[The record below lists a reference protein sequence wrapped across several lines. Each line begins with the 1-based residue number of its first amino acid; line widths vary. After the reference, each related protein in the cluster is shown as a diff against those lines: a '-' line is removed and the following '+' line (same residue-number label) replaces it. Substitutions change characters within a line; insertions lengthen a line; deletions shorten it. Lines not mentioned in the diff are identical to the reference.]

1 MKCTNSFILQLQ
13 KESSEQIEEASENTH
28 SQPEVPY
35 YEWPEDYSSQGKELE
50 VTSSD
55 ISPLVVPREITYPSD
70 SESLTSQEEESSL
83 KVPDDFPEKVSR
95 PKVGFEPP
103 KSKPGS
109 DSTEASISFRNSS
122 KSSTSLTSNKS
133 KEKNVPKGDSPLS
146 LRPKT
151 TNQIAA
157 PVISNTSLFSKESA
171 KSVNSNPQTKGR
183 PQKSKKKSSSSEES
197 DSSESISA
205 QSKKSPTTSL
215 YCGCN
220 YDNAFKKLDSQP
232 KSQPNS
238 KKRLKDL
245 SSSGSESSSSFL
257 KADEKNKKFPY
268 KLNNTTAYPVTSTQ
282 PSNYMFPKESSKVKP
297 HNSYKQQQDNSGGIS
312 LSEEKD
318 NNNIQERLS
327 KVDSLMLAKE
337 RLTQGGEPSRSS
349 LKMTVSNED
358 RAVAAAFK
366 NFIDKPEY
374 EIRRVVTKDDYC
386 VNPHTNNSH
395 QNKKLEMLKHLGKD
409 NLMTV
414 CSPAECCKA
423 NNCLDIKDSSTE
435 LPLSPSLYSLPL
447 DHSDLEYLA
456 KATGRPISYK
466 DLMLIAEDEVPET
479 NNEWEIQYAD
489 NNDRHN
495 PRWLRAL
502 GEVDEQ
508 KETSGN
514 VPTTQT
520 HSTPRRGSV
529 KSVVMKEEPRL
540 STIVEEGPY
549 CFSEDERPS
558 IPYMPSIPSLPL
570 DEEEKA
576 ELMKKRRHSIL
587 KHTTME
593 LRYFTVEIP
602 EKVNNIKKRKQT
614 CNEEVKNLN
623 NNKLLQKNK
632 LCCGRSN
639 GNETDKSVKTLA
651 LLKPET
657 DKKSC
662 DSFHSCCSSTELM
675 SVNYD
680 QIERESVSSDELTML
695 NAIHLC
701 DQSFDYYNNVN
712 THLKYSK
719 NCVQD
724 IVHYNDI
731 AISQNPNVS
740 ESKTSYIGCIPEIND
755 CYVKRLILNEGK
767 TQHAG
772 KNKSYTVIKHS
783 DNNKITCFDHMDD
796 TFSRTNAVTNATN
809 FDKSCSAIR
818 DKNEQSW
825 KPTKT
830 AYSSQRNSPALIEAF
845 KSDSI
850 NNSLST
856 DFNAI
861 EKTTSYS
868 KIISISETTP
878 KYISVKLNPSYTVV
892 KDSNQHI
899 KSSSGFSY
907 KIDNK
912 PQLSYTVIRNK
923 EIEMTNKTTED
934 VVKLEHIVIN
944 KSEFEN
950 DSLKSHIANL
960 NCKTN
965 NTSQYSRHQQSNWSK
980 LKLEKSNVKNYVTEQ
995 RNKNKITNK
1004 CETKIKNVTD
1014 SKRKPLILPRSR
1026 LSCKRMQCKVAMPRT
1041 YFPNLHP
1048 IRINYRIPSI
1058 IFQPNKHSKNFEIV
1072 EENKEF
1078 NQQSGD
1084 TEQIQTLSTLTHDDK
1099 TCKNIPKS
1107 EPKQTFVKVIENK
1120 CNFQDLNSIEAV
1132 RRSLSK
1138 KNFHKSEYK
1147 RTSTDAKTTD
1157 FYSHNSNCKTQPL
1170 ESNDSSHFLTIKS
1183 STNLKCSQ
1191 VKEDYCTI
1199 DEHLLID
1206 HDNHPLYLF
1215 DSHGRPLTDQSGRT
1229 LRNIKGEFL
1238 ITFDKQNNPI
1248 CDLDSNPICDSLGHI
1263 LNKKGFNSVKP
1274 PIEDVLKSFLKDSG
1288 DPILL
1293 YDIEGRPLTSVSGT
1307 MLVDSSGKCL
1317 IRFGCTDK
1325 LISDSIGRPIFSST
1339 GEQFYGIS

>member
-1 MKCTNSFILQLQ
+1 MQLQ
-13 KESSEQIEEASENTH
+13 KETSEQSEGASENPR

-35 YEWPEDYSSQGKELE
+35 YEWPEDYPNQGKEPE
-50 VTSSD
+50 DTSSD
-55 ISPLVVPREITYPSD
+55 SPLVVPREITYPSD

-83 KVPDDFPEKVSR
+83 KVPPDFPEKASR
-95 PKVGFEPP
+95 QKVEFESPKT
-103 KSKPGS
+103 KPGS
-109 DSTEASISFRNSS
+109 DSTQASISFRNSS
-122 KSSTSLTSNKS
+122 KSSTSLTSKKS
-133 KEKNVPKGDSPLS
+133 KEKNVPKGSSPLS
-146 LRPKT
+146 LKPKT

-171 KSVNSNPQTKGR
+171 KSVNSNPKTKGKL
-183 PQKSKKKSSSSEES
+183 PKKSKKNSSSSEES
-197 DSSESISA
+197 DSSESKSA

-220 YDNAFKKLDSQP
+220 YDNAFKKLGSQP

-238 KKRLKDL
+238 KKKPKDL
-245 SSSGSESSSSFL
+245 SSSGSESGSSFL

-268 KLNNTTAYPVTSTQ
+268 KFNNTTAYPVTSTQ
-282 PSNYMFPKESSKVKP
+282 PSNYMFHKQSLKVEP
-297 HNSYKQQQDNSGGIS
+297 HNSHKQQQANSGGIP
-312 LSEEKD
+312 LGEEKD
-318 NNNIQERLS
+318 NNNIQEHLRQ
-327 KVDSLMLAKE
+327 VDSLLLAKE
-337 RLTQGGEPSRSS
+337 RLSHGGEPTKSS

-366 NFIDKPEY
+366 TFIDKPEY

-386 VNPHTNNSH
+386 INPHTNISH
-395 QNKKLEMLKHLGKD
+395 QNKKLEMLKHLGTD

-489 NNDRHN
+489 NNDQHK

-508 KETSGN
+508 KETSSN
-514 VPTTQT
+514 VPTTQ
-520 HSTPRRGSV
+520 SQSAPRRGSV

-576 ELMKKRRHSIL
+576 ELMKKRRPSIL
-587 KHTTME
+587 KNTTME

-602 EKVNNIKKRKQT
+602 EKDNIKKIKQT
-614 CNEEVKNLN
+614 CDEGGRKLN
-623 NNKLLQKNK
+623 NNKLLLNNK
-632 LCCGRSN
+632 LCFGESS
-639 GNETDKSVKTLA
+639 GNETTKFAS
-651 LLKPET
+651 LKPET

-680 QIERESVSSDELTML
+680 QMERKSVSSDELTML

-712 THLKYSK
+712 RQLKSSK
-719 NCVQD
+719 HCDQD
-724 IVHYNDI
+724 IVLYDDI
-731 AISQNPNVS
+731 VISQNPNVS
-740 ESKTSYIGCIPEIND
+740 VSKTSYIGCIPEIND
-755 CYVKRLILNEGK
+755 CYVKRLILNEDK
-767 TQHAG
+767 TPNAR
-772 KNKSYTVIKHS
+772 KNKSYTVIKHT

-796 TFSRTNAVTNATN
+796 TISQTNAVKNAAN
-809 FDKSCSAIR
+809 FEKSWPANIN
-818 DKNEQSW
+818 KNKQSW
-825 KPTKT
+825 KPTIT
-830 AYSSQRNSPALIEAF
+830 ANSSQRNSPASIKAS
-845 KSDSI
+845 KADSK
-850 NNSLST
+850 NNSLTT
-856 DFNAI
+856 DSNTK
-861 EKTTSYS
+861 EKFTSNS
-868 KIISISETTP
+868 KTISINETTP
-878 KYISVKLNPSYTVV
+878 KYISVKVNPSYTVV
-892 KDSNQHI
+892 KESNQNI
-899 KSSSGFSY
+899 NSYSGFSY

-912 PQLSYTVIRNK
+912 PQPSYTVIKNK
-923 EIEMTNKTTED
+923 EIEMTNYTTED
-934 VVKLEHIVIN
+934 FDKLEPIVIN
-944 KSEFEN
+944 ESELEN
-950 DSLKSHIANL
+950 DSSKSHIASL
-960 NCKTN
+960 KCKTN
-965 NTSQYSRHQQSNWSK
+965 NTSDYSRHQQSNWSK

-995 RNKNKITNK
+995 RNKNQITSMY
-1004 CETKIKNVTD
+1004 ETKMKNVKD

-1026 LSCKRMQCKVAMPRT
+1026 LSCRRMQCKVALPRT
-1041 YFPNLHP
+1041 FFPNLQP

-1058 IFQPNKHSKNFEIV
+1058 IFQPKKPNKNFEIV
-1072 EENKEF
+1072 EENKEL
-1078 NQQSGD
+1078 NKQSGD
-1084 TEQIQTLSTLTHDDK
+1084 TERIQTLSALAQVDK

-1107 EPKQTFVKVIENK
+1107 EPKQTFVNIIENK
-1120 CNFQDLNSIEAV
+1120 CNFQYLNSIEAE

-1138 KNFHKSEYK
+1138 KILHKSEY
-1147 RTSTDAKTTD
+1147 RRISTDAKKTD
-1157 FYSHNSNCKTQPL
+1157 CYSHNSNCKTQPL
-1170 ESNDSSHFLTIKS
+1170 EIKDSSLFLTVKS
-1183 STNLKCSQ
+1183 STNFKCPQ
-1191 VKEDYCTI
+1191 VKEDDCTI

-1206 HDNHPLYLF
+1206 HNNHPLYLF

-1248 CDLDSNPICDSLGHI
+1248 CDLDDNPICDSLGHI

-1325 LISDSIGRPIFSST
+1325 LISDSIGRPVFNST
-1339 GEQFYGIS
+1339 GEQFHGIS